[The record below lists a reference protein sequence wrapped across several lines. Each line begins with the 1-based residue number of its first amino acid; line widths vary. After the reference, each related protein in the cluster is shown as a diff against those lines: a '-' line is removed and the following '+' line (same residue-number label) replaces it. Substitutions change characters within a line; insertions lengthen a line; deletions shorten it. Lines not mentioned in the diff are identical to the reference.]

1 MTDDGAKQETT
12 SKNIKLAEEIL
23 DHAEFLLDS
32 TLTRQQRDH
41 LSRVRLAAQGLTA
54 NLQHELGEKALA
66 QKNSEEQTSDNGAI
80 PSLHVLL
87 AEDNPFTQ
95 KLMSRLLTQSNHT
108 VDVAANGQDALEKF
122 KNDQYDLIL
131 MDIRM
136 PILDGIKTTK
146 AIRKHQKS
154 IKESK
159 TPIIAVTALVE
170 EEDKKRIL
178 AAGIDGYHGKPV
190 RSKILNQE
198 IIRVLGIT
206 PNGNKM
212 NKAKK
217 ETKEQLVRLDI
228 TSLLKTVDND
238 WTLIKE
244 ITDLFF
250 TDAPKQMERIQ
261 TAISTDDTNE
271 LLEAAHSLKGAAGAF
286 GDSIVYDLAYELEQL
301 GRSNTIDSAQESHN
315 LLIEALDSMEDNLQ
329 TILAQKGDYKS

>member
-1 MTDDGAKQETT
+1 MTDEVAKQELFN
-12 SKNIKLAEEIL
+12 KYIKLAEEIL

-32 TLTRQQRDH
+32 NLTRQQRDH
-41 LSRVRLAAQGLTA
+41 LSRIRLAAQGLTT
-54 NLQHELGEKALA
+54 NLQHETDKKAVVHKDNNEK
-66 QKNSEEQTSDNGAI
+66 ETEDGTI
-80 PSLHVLL
+80 PSLNVLL

-95 KLMSRLLTQSNHT
+95 KLMSRLLAQNNHT
-108 VDVAANGQDALEKF
+108 VDVTANGQDTIKKF
-122 KNDQYDLIL
+122 KNGKYDLIL

-136 PILDGIKTTK
+136 PILDGIETAK
-146 AIRKHQKS
+146 AIRKHQKTLNEK
-154 IKESK
+154 I

-170 EEDKKRIL
+170 EEDKQRIF

-206 PNGNKM
+206 HNGKEM
-212 NKAKK
+212 TKAKK
-217 ETKEQLVRLDI
+217 ETTEQLVKLDI

-238 WTLIKE
+238 WSLIKE

-250 TDAPKQMERIQ
+250 SDAPKQMERIQ
-261 TAISTDDTNE
+261 TAITNDDTTE

-301 GRSNTIDSAQESHN
+301 GRSNTTDSAQESHN
-315 LLIEALDSMEDNLQ
+315 LLNEALASMEDNLQ
-329 TILAQKGDYKS
+329 TILAQKGDYVS